1 MSPSPSIELPPMSN
15 VRPHI
20 SLPVVRM
27 DESQFLRVLKPYY
40 EAFAEHDEGHRLELL
55 RVAMTPDAEI
65 WGLKHMFAGNEQIP
79 EKISGF
85 HRNWPGC
92 RLVLDTGLNIF
103 LNSARIGG
111 AIVGLDGTARAR
123 GEAVVELA
131 PDGRIRRVLPFWEE
145 LPPLPASWP
154 LELAGAPRRGTSV
167 AY

>member
-1 MSPSPSIELPPMSN
+1 MARRSCRTLGPTTFSAA
-15 VRPHI
+15 
-20 SLPVVRM
+20 RM
-27 DESQFLRVLKPYY
+27 DESQFHTVLKPYY
-40 EAFAEHDEGHRLELL
+40 EAFAEHDEGRRLVLL

-65 WGLKHMFAGNEQIP
+65 WGPKRVFAGYAQIS

-92 RLVLDTGLNIF
+92 RLVLDTGLNVF

-111 AIVGLDGTARAR
+111 AIVGIEGAARAI

-131 PDGRIRRVLPFWEE
+131 PDGRIQRVLPFWEA

-154 LELAGAPRRGTSV
+154 RELAGPLRQGHQ
-167 AY
+167 

>member
-1 MSPSPSIELPPMSN
+1 
-15 VRPHI
+15 
-20 SLPVVRM
+20 M
-27 DESQFLRVLKPYY
+27 DESQFLRVLQPYY

-55 RVAMTPDAEI
+55 RVAMIPDAEI
-65 WGLKHMFAGNEQIP
+65 WGPIRVFAGYEQIS

-111 AIVGLDGTARAR
+111 AIVGLDGTARAK

-131 PDGRIRRVLPFWEE
+131 PDGRIRRVLPFWEA

-154 LELAGAPRRGTSV
+154 RELAGPPRQGTNE
-167 AY
+167 A